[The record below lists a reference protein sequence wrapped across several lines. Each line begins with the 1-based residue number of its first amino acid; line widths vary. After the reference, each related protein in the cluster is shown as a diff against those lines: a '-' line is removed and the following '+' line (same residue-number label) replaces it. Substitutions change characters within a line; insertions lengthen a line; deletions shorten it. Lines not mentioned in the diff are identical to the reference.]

1 MIADPLTLTARLE
14 ALLGAEWVT
23 VADTSRWAM
32 DGLQP
37 ALAVRPGDAEQVGAV
52 LRLCGEACAAVVPW
66 GGGTAIEVGNP
77 PRAAPVALLTDRLCG
92 LIEHDAANLTVT
104 VGAGMTLGALDG
116 VISGQGQFLPM
127 EPPRAERATA
137 GGAVAVN
144 LNGPRRAHCGSARDL
159 VIGARAAQADG
170 TLIKAG
176 GKTVKNVAGYDMC
189 KLLVGSMGT
198 LGVLTEL
205 TLRLLP
211 VPETSRTVAVWG
223 DDPSDLLRLSGR
235 VLASPL
241 LPAAVTVVD
250 AVAAGALGRNAAG
263 LLVRATG
270 FEAAVARQVRDV
282 TAWAAQADL
291 DAETLEGEAE
301 GALWQAIRDFAW
313 VGDGIAI
320 RVTVPSGDVPA
331 VFGRLRSTLPAS
343 TGVVAHAASGTIWIH
358 ADPAGFTAAALG
370 AVREISAGHSGNVLV
385 ARAPRGVKASG
396 DVWAPVPPP
405 RTLEIMRAIKQA
417 FDPNGILNPG
427 RFVAGL

>member
-1 MIADPLTLTARLE
+1 MIGDPISLAPRLE
-14 ALLGAEWVT
+14 ALLGGEWVT
-23 VADTSRWAM
+23 VGDTSRWAV
-32 DGLQP
+32 DGVVP
-37 ALAVRPGDAEQVGAV
+37 GIAVRPGDAEQVGAV
-52 LRLCGEACAAVVPW
+52 LRLCGEAAAAVVPW

-77 PRAAPVALLTDRLCG
+77 PRAAHVMLLTDRLSG
-92 LIEHDAANLTVT
+92 LVEHDAANLTVT
-104 VGAGMTLGALDG
+104 VGAGVTLGALDG
-116 VISGQGQFLPM
+116 VISGQGQFFPL
-127 EPPRAERATA
+127 EPPFSERATA

-189 KLLVGSMGT
+189 KLFIGSLGT

-223 DDPSDLLRLSGR
+223 ADPSDLLRLSGR

-241 LPAAVTVVD
+241 LPAAITVVD
-250 AVAAGALGRNAAG
+250 AVAGGALGRNAAG
-263 LLVRATG
+263 LFMRATG

-282 TAWAAQADL
+282 TAWAAQAAL
-291 DAETLEGEAE
+291 DPETVEGEAE

-313 VGDGIAI
+313 VRDGIAI

-331 VFGRLRSTLPAS
+331 VFGRLRSTLPTS

-358 ADPAGFTAAALG
+358 ADPAGFTATALD
-370 AVREISAGHSGNVLV
+370 AVREISAGYSGNVLV
-385 ARAPRGVKASG
+385 ARAPRALKASG
-396 DVWAPVPPP
+396 DVWAPGPPP
-405 RTLEIMRAIKQA
+405 RTLEIMRAIKQV
-417 FDPNGILNPG
+417 FDPVGILNPG
-427 RFVAGL
+427 RFVAGI